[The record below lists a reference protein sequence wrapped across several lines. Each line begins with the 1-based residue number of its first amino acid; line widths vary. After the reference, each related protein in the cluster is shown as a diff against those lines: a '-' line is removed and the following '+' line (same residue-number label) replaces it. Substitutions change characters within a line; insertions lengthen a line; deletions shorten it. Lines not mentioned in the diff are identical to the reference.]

1 VQDNLDNLRGKH
13 ALIVDDEE
21 LIREIF
27 LRELED
33 LGVSVDEAENGNI
46 AFEKI
51 NAKDYD
57 FVISDVRM
65 PGGSGKELLERISKE
80 GKDVFIIM
88 VTGFSDLSI
97 DEAKRLGAK
106 HIFEKPFK
114 IDDIFE
120 FIASNMSA

>member
-1 VQDNLDNLRGKH
+1 MKDILDKLNGKN
-13 ALIVDDEE
+13 ALVVDDEE

-33 LGVSVDEAENGNI
+33 LGVNVDEAENGNS

-51 NAKDYD
+51 KVKEYD

-65 PGGSGKELLERISKE
+65 PGGSGKDLLENISKS
-80 GKDVFIIM
+80 GKDLFIVM
-88 VTGFSDLSI
+88 VTGFSDLS
-97 DEAKRLGAK
+97 DEEAKKLGAK
-106 HIFEKPFK
+106 RIFEKPFK

-120 FIASNMSA
+120 FIAENIQ

>member
-1 VQDNLDNLRGKH
+1 MSDILASLKGKKG
-13 ALIVDDEE
+13 LIVDDEE

-33 LGVSVDEAENGNI
+33 LEVSVDEAENGEI

-51 NAKDYD
+51 KDGNFD

-65 PGGSGKELLERISKE
+65 PGGSGKDLLKKLSENNIN
-80 GKDVFIIM
+80 VFIVM
-88 VTGFSDLSI
+88 VTGFSDLNKE
-97 DEAKRLGAK
+97 EALSLGARG
-106 HIFEKPFK
+106 IFEKPFK

-120 FIASNMSA
+120 FIAKNI

>member
-1 VQDNLDNLRGKH
+1 MSDILDKLKGKK

-33 LGVSVDEAENGNI
+33 LDVQVDEAENGNI

-51 NAKDYD
+51 MKNDFD

-65 PGGSGKELLERISKE
+65 PAGSGKDLLKSLNAANKE
-80 GKDVFIIM
+80 IFIVM
-88 VTGFSDLSI
+88 VTGFSDLSE
-97 DEAKRLGAK
+97 DEAMSMGVKRV
-106 HIFEKPFK
+106 FEKPFR

-120 FIASNMSA
+120 YIAQTL

>member
-1 VQDNLDNLRGKH
+1 MSDILDKLKGKR
-13 ALIVDDEE
+13 ALVVDDEE

-33 LGVSVDEAENGNI
+33 LDVEVDEAENGTI

-51 NAKDYD
+51 NGSKFD

-65 PGGSGKELLERISKE
+65 PGGSGKDLLKNLSSTN
-80 GKDVFIIM
+80 KDIFIVM
-88 VTGFSDLSI
+88 VTGFSDLSKE
-97 DEAKRLGAK
+97 EAINMGAK
-106 HIFEKPFK
+106 AIFEKPFK

-120 FIASNMSA
+120 FIAQRI

>member
-1 VQDNLDNLRGKH
+1 MSDILSSLKGKK

-33 LGVSVDEAENGNI
+33 LEVDVDKAENGQI

-51 NAKDYD
+51 KNEKYD
-57 FVISDVRM
+57 FIISDVRM
-65 PGGSGKELLERISKE
+65 PGGSGKDLLKNLSENNI
-80 GKDVFIIM
+80 DVFIVM
-88 VTGFSDLSI
+88 VTGFSDLSKE
-97 DEAKRLGAK
+97 EAMAMGAK
-106 HIFEKPFK
+106 GIFEKPFK

-120 FIASNMSA
+120 YVAKNI